1 MSPKRRPDKVIV
13 HRIELQ
19 EHERE
24 ALDALIAA
32 NTVRNVAG
40 AVGSVGGAVGSVIT
54 PILGAS
60 VAGLVAWGATMAFIE
75 SYLAEREIS
84 KITVPISHGGTGGP
98 TDISVGSGGFSRNPL
113 SGEPYTAADVTAADP
128 SRAPTFTTKFIAGL
142 SAFQYALRNAI
153 QQSGDI
159 LDTD

>member
-1 MSPKRRPDKVIV
+1 MPKAKPDQVIV

-32 NTVRNVAG
+32 NAVRNVAG
-40 AVGSVGGAVGSVIT
+40 AVGSVGGAVGSVIA

-75 SYLAEREIS
+75 SYLAGREIS
-84 KITVPISHGGTGGP
+84 KITIPISHGGLEGP
-98 TDISVGSGGFSRNPL
+98 QPTSYGIGGGFSRNPL
-113 SGEPYTAADVTAADP
+113 SGEPYTSADVTAADP
-128 SRAPTFTTKFIAGL
+128 SRAPTFTTKLIAGL

-159 LDTD
+159 LDSD